1 MDTAVVMEDYTK
13 TLHDHRVLDEINLVV
28 ERGQILGVTG
38 RNGSGKTML
47 LRAMCGLI
55 RPDKG
60 KIMVMERELNRQRPF
75 SDSVGLVLE
84 NIRFWKNMSGFQ
96 TLQTLAAI
104 RNKIGKAEI
113 RETLERVGL
122 DPQDQRAVAK
132 YSLGMKQRLAIAQAV
147 MEKPALILL
156 DEPTNALD
164 QEGVERFRRLIIEE
178 KTRGVTIILASH
190 IKEDIEV
197 LCDRV
202 IHMEE
207 GRIAYG

>member
-1 MDTAVVMEDYTK
+1 
-13 TLHDHRVLDEINLVV
+13 
-28 ERGQILGVTG
+28 
-38 RNGSGKTML
+38 
-47 LRAMCGLI
+47 
-55 RPDKG
+55 
-60 KIMVMERELNRQRPF
+60 
-75 SDSVGLVLE
+75 
-84 NIRFWKNMSGFQ
+84 MSGFQ

-113 RETLERVGL
+113 QEVLDRVGL
-122 DPQDQRAVAK
+122 DPQDRRAVAK

-147 MEKPALILL
+147 MKKPALILL

-164 QEGVERFRRLIIEE
+164 QEGVVRFRRLIIEE
-178 KTRGVTIILASH
+178 KTRGATIILTSH

-207 GRIAYG
+207 GRIVRPPQHL

>member
-1 MDTAVVMEDYTK
+1 MNTAVAMEDYMK
-13 TLHDHRVLDEINLVV
+13 TLHGHRVLDEINLVI

-38 RNGSGKTML
+38 RNGSGKTMP

-75 SDSVGLVLE
+75 PDSVGLVLE
-84 NIRFWKNMSGFQ
+84 NIRFWKNMPGFQ

-164 QEGVERFRRLIIEE
+164 QEGVELFRRLIIEE
-178 KTRGVTIILASH
+178 KTRGATIILASH

-207 GRIAYG
+207 GRIADG